1 MGRIKNYTNDGTVS
15 DKDYLLGGD
24 ADNLD
29 ATKTYLLEDVRDYVL
44 QDTEFG
50 SGITGPQGVQGPAGP
65 IGPVGPA
72 GLTWR
77 GAWVSGTSYVA
88 NDAVGYNGASWFCI
102 LATSGTTTPNL
113 ATTNWALLASQGAQ
127 GIQGVQG
134 PTGPSGPVGPIGSG
148 GIVNKGDW
156 VSNTSYFVG
165 DVVEY
170 WQNQSYYYCKNAHN
184 NSFTPEQ
191 SSDWL
196 RFGLNK
202 VTTSSNFKGQGSYS
216 DPLTMGFY
224 KRSNTLYANGTGNP
238 LRMQNYFI
246 GMELPTGVTESF
258 ARVSTGTY
266 ELRYTGDI
274 SIPELDITNNAYYNE
289 VVFSNNPD
297 IRHTSTNNT
306 ISGSNRTLVFTF
318 TNTIGGVLTDG
329 FFRLLYSITFYKN

>member
-77 GAWVSGTSYVA
+77 GAWVSGTSYIA

-134 PTGPSGPVGPIGSG
+134 PTGPSGPAGPAG
-148 GIVNKGDW
+148 
-156 VSNTSYFVG
+156 VSKTYNETVILLSYNG
-165 DVVEY
+165 T
-170 WQNQSYYYCKNAHN
+170 
-184 NSFTPEQ
+184 SFTYTNVINE
-191 SSDWL
+191 L
-196 RFGLNK
+196 G
-202 VTTSSNFKGQGSYS
+202 VTITFLVISGTLYCTLSSNVLTSGKTIVWAGSFVEFGGYLS
-216 DPLTMGFY
+216 
-224 KRSNTLYANGTGNP
+224 AGN
-238 LRMQNYFI
+238 R
-246 GMELPTGVTESF
+246 
-258 ARVSTGTY
+258 A
-266 ELRYTGDI
+266 
-274 SIPELDITNNAYYNE
+274 
-289 VVFSNNPD
+289 SNN
-297 IRHTSTNNT
+297 IATISLTNTNGTNNT
-306 ISGSNRTLVFTF
+306 FPTSFTDLPVRIQVY
-318 TNTIGGVLTDG
+318 N
-329 FFRLLYSITFYKN
+329 